1 MPVCHAYIHTNRRL
15 YMHYSP
21 ILVTRKLV
29 KRDFSPAKS
38 IDNKNHEFTF
48 SLNDFSIIK

>member
-1 MPVCHAYIHTNRRL
+1 
-15 YMHYSP
+15 SP

-38 IDNKNHEFTF
+38 RFNKKHEFTF
-48 SLNDFSIIK
+48 SLNEMLKKC

>member
-1 MPVCHAYIHTNRRL
+1 
-15 YMHYSP
+15 MHYSP

-38 IDNKNHEFTF
+38 RLSENHEVTF
-48 SLNDFSIIK
+48 SLNENFFVKEKVS